1 MFSDLSISKRMLIAC
16 SVVVLLF
23 STTFA
28 AVGVSLTHLSEEI
41 HRQAQ
46 VSARSGQEHATGW
59 TTEEAFQEILGAIE
73 SSITMMMIGGVV
85 SASMAAI
92 FGIWIVLGI
101 RRQLG
106 GEPAYA
112 AYIVSRVAE
121 GDLTV
126 KPQVRA
132 SDNTSLIFSVRNMV
146 ENLIRLCMDVR
157 ANSDNVNLSSSEIA
171 ASNVDMARRSEEQA
185 ETLADAEAGM
195 DELRSAVQRNT
206 ESTRL
211 AYQLAQG
218 ANEIAEQSGNAV
230 EMLVGTM
237 GGINSSS
244 KKIGDIVGVID
255 GIAFQTNILALNA
268 AVEAARAGEQGRGF
282 AVVAGEVRN
291 LAQRS
296 AAAAREIKSLISES
310 VNKVSA
316 GTIQVKEAADGISDV
331 VTSVH
336 LVSSQMKE
344 ISDSTA
350 KQGDSIVLVNQAM
363 AKMADVI
370 RQNSVLVG
378 QAGAAAGAMQ
388 HQAEALRAAV
398 SMFRLDVG
406 TMEQL
411 KIGRASDRLPL
422 TV

>member
-1 MFSDLSISKRMLIAC
+1 MLIAC

-23 STTFA
+23 SSTFA

-46 VSARSGQEHATGW
+46 VSARSGQELATEW
-59 TTEEAFQEILGAIE
+59 TTEEAFPKILGAIE
-73 SSITMMMIGGVV
+73 SSITMMMVGGVV

-112 AYIVSRVAE
+112 AFIVSRVAE

-171 ASNVDMARRSEEQA
+171 AGNVDLARRSEEQA
-185 ETLADAEAGM
+185 ATLVDAEAGM

-230 EMLVGTM
+230 EMLVETM

-310 VNKVSA
+310 VNKLSA
-316 GTIQVKEAADGISDV
+316 GTIQVKEAADEISDV

-370 RQNSVLVG
+370 RQNSALVG
-378 QAGAAAGAMQ
+378 QAGAAAGEMQ
-388 HQAEALRAAV
+388 QQAEALRAAV